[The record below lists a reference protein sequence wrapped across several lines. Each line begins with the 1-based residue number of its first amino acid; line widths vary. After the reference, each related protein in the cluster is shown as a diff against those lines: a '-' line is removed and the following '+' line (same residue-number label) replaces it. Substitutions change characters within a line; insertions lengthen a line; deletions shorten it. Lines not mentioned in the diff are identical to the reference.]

1 MQSKDGTSI
10 FEDAS
15 YAQTYVVMKD
25 EAAGRGAEA
34 KKSEGQEVLFAC
46 GNWCYR
52 GQIQFNNLKMN
63 LSELPILIPTL
74 QRQQASLRYFCNS
87 SSIPQNC
94 PFYEPMKFMSESA
107 HFYAK
112 EMTSPEVEDELVKMS
127 TMFPWMDDN
136 SDSSQQY
143 FELELTE
150 TPECMEQVAIIANKT
165 YVHGL
170 IIISVYY
177 KGMLYYMVKDG
188 EGDQALLD
196 VRFPDVTKKGQG
208 MHLASYT
215 VNDTPYK
222 KLTLWNML
230 GGADEISV
238 KVKDIPKVNTMSMST
253 GNYQQTY
260 CILKSAWE
268 GSSPALNIHHD
279 ALFRFGSWCYAG
291 RVQLT
296 PSIALAD
303 VPFVIPA
310 LRMQQS
316 RLEYVPSLPSP
327 FSPPSLLG
335 PSIYCLY
342 LLPLFIASI
351 RCYYTP

>member
-1 MQSKDGTSI
+1 MDSKADSKDNGGEPRMQSKDGTSI

-25 EAAGRGAEA
+25 EAAAGRGAEA

-94 PFYEPMKFMSESA
+94 AFYEPMKFMSESA

-208 MHLASYT
+208 MRLASYT
-215 VNDTPYK
+215 VNDNPYK

-238 KVKDIPKVNTMSMST
+238 KVKDIPKVNTLSMST

-316 RLEYVPSLPSP
+316 RLEYVPS
-327 FSPPSLLG
+327 SLL
-335 PSIYCLY
+335 P
-342 LLPLFIASI
+342 PF
-351 RCYYTP
+351 